1 MRTFLEGLEGA
12 DLEKSCSNAEA
23 HILVLRNIA
32 EKLSAD
38 ALAEDSSLPP

>member
-1 MRTFLEGLEGA
+1 MEGLEGA